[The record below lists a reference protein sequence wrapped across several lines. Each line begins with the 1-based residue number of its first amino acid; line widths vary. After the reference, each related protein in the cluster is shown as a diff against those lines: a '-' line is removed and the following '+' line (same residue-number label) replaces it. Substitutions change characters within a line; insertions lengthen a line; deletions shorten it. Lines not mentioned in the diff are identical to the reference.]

1 MLRKF
6 RSERLA
12 KRHRRIFWTKFV
24 LSLIFLSFL
33 VWGFSYVTKL
43 EKVNISNINIIGNK
57 AISEKDIL
65 EIANRN
71 LEGGYFK
78 LFSKSNIL
86 IYPKSKIK
94 KELLDFSL
102 RIKELMITFKNFQTI
117 NINIVER
124 TPFALYCKD
133 KDINLEILSPDE
145 QIATSTEF
153 SLVLEEL
160 SDEESEKIKE
170 ENLEVDS
177 LNKESQIEECYFMDD
192 IGYIYAEAMSFT
204 DDVYFKYQ
212 GKLNHINSF
221 ESQITNPLG
230 KIYLADAPKGQ
241 FEKINLFIRFLKDIN
256 VDVYRLLIK
265 ENGDYELS
273 FDNDSILIFDKQQD
287 FDILLEN
294 LQAVLIDLGDLG
306 EKEFEYIDLRFN
318 NKVLYKFREKDK

>member
-6 RSERLA
+6 RSQRIA
-12 KRHRRIFWTKFV
+12 KRRKRIFWTKFV
-24 LSLIFLSFL
+24 LFIVFLIFLI
-33 VWGFSYVTKL
+33 WGASYVSKL
-43 EKVNISNINIIGNK
+43 EKINISNINIIGNK
-57 AISEKDIL
+57 VIQEKDIL
-65 EIANRN
+65 EIVDKN
-71 LEGGYFK
+71 LEGNYLG

-86 IYPKSKIK
+86 FYPKSKIK
-94 KELLDFSL
+94 EELTGSFL
-102 RIKELMITFKNFQTI
+102 RIKDLIISFENFKSI
-117 NINIVER
+117 NINIAER
-124 TPFALYCKD
+124 VPFALYCENKI
-133 KDINLEILSPDE
+133 INLELDVPNDSLQENTEVNDE
-145 QIATSTEF
+145 IATS
-153 SLVLEEL
+153 SDLVIGLPSKL
-160 SDEESEKIKE
+160 KE
-170 ENLEVDS
+170 G
-177 LNKESQIEECYFMDD
+177 KEIEECYFMDD